1 MFKGIII
8 RNILDIGG
16 MLRGNWQ
23 PLLDSHVQPEKV
35 PEELPLVALLPRGV

>member
-8 RNILDIGG
+8 RNISDIRG
-16 MLRGNWQ
+16 MLRDNWQ
-23 PLLDSHVQPEKV
+23 PLLHCNVQSEEV